1 MGYMKPN
8 DERLLFLPLGGSGE
22 IGMNLN
28 LYGHK
33 GKWLMVDCGM
43 SFADSYTPGVDL
55 IFPDPSFIED
65 EQEALVGLIVT
76 HGHEDHIGAIPHI
89 WSRFKC
95 PIYTTGFTAEL
106 IRRKLGEHGLVDDVE
121 IIEVVPSQSFDC
133 GPFKVEYVPLAHSI
147 AEGHGITLTTSRG
160 VLFHTGDWKLD
171 KAPLIGP
178 TCPSPRL
185 KALGDQGVLAMIGD
199 STNVFNPETSGSEKD
214 VQENLLKIVGKAEG
228 RVVITTFASN
238 VARLE
243 AVGAIAKATGRN
255 LCLFGRSMQR
265 IYEVARAKG
274 FLQDFPKLVDVDA
287 VDYLPKNK
295 VLIVCTGCQGESRA
309 ALARIAKD
317 EHRDVSLV
325 PGDTVIFSSKIIPG
339 NELTL
344 FRLINNLV
352 KKKVNVITEKDDFVH
367 VSGHPGQPDLKA
379 MYEWVRPKFAI
390 PVHGEARH
398 LIKHAEFALE
408 QGVKKSIAP
417 KNGQIIEITDE
428 GPVVIDEA
436 PIGVLVLDGT
446 QVVDFDAPSVAQRR
460 RISQQGQMT
469 IVVVIRRDGQ
479 LASEPVITANGIP
492 KFDEDDFY
500 YDLID
505 AAEEG
510 YERLSRK
517 ERQKDKAIH
526 DGVRIAV
533 RRLTRSELGRNPTV
547 DVVIVREQELDLK

>member
-8 DERLLFLPLGGSGE
+8 DDRLIFLPLGGSGE

-55 IFPDPSFIED
+55 IFPDPTFIED
-65 EQEALVGLIVT
+65 EQDDLVGLIVT

-89 WSRFKC
+89 WSRFRC
-95 PIYTTGFTAEL
+95 PIYATGFTAEL
-106 IRRKLGEHGLVDDVE
+106 IRRKLAEVDLVDEAE
-121 IIEVVPSQSFDC
+121 IIEVTHSQNFDC
-133 GPFKVEYVPLAHSI
+133 GPFGIEYIPLAHSI
-147 AEGHGITLTTSRG
+147 AEGHGIAITTDKG

-171 KAPLIGP
+171 KNPLIGP
-178 TCPSPRL
+178 DCSSPRL
-185 KALGDQGVLAMIGD
+185 KQLGADGVLAMIGD
-199 STNVFNPETSGSEKD
+199 STNVFNTETSGSEAD
-214 VQENLLKIVGKAEG
+214 VQAGLKELVTKAEG
-228 RVVITTFASN
+228 RVLVTTFASN

-243 AVGAIAKATGRN
+243 SVGKIAQETGRH

-265 IYEVARAKG
+265 IYEVARSKG
-274 FLQDFPKLVDVDA
+274 FLQDFPKLVDIEEVDF
-287 VDYLPKNK
+287 LPRDK

-309 ALARIAKD
+309 ALSRIARD

-352 KKKVNVITEKDDFVH
+352 KKKVHVVTEKDAFVH
-367 VSGHPGQPDLKA
+367 VSGHPGQPDLQA
-379 MYEWVRPKFAI
+379 MYSWVKPRFAI
-390 PVHGEARH
+390 PVHGEIRH
-398 LIKHAEFALE
+398 LVKHKEFALE
-408 QGVKKSIAP
+408 QGVEQAIVP
-417 KNGQIIEITDE
+417 ENGKIIEIDAD
-428 GPVVIDEA
+428 GMRVIDEA
-436 PIGVLVLDGT
+436 PVGVLILDGN
-446 QVVDFDAPSVAQRR
+446 QVVSFDAPSVMERR
-460 RISQQGQMT
+460 RISQQGYMN
-469 IVVVIRRDGQ
+469 IVVVVRKDGH
-479 LASEPVITANGIP
+479 LAAEPVISGQGIP
-492 KFDEDDFY
+492 KFDNDDFY

-510 YERLSRK
+510 FERLSRK
-517 ERQKDKAIH
+517 DRMKDKAVE

-533 RRLTRSELGRNPTV
+533 RRLTRADLGRNPSV
-547 DVVIVREQELDLK
+547 DVVVIRQNDLDLK